1 MRAKIIFI
9 VIITVLVTIILM
21 NNTDTV
27 TFWIFGDV
35 QIPKLTIL
43 GVFFALGFLVGFIAR
58 GKRKRLEQEFTIEKI
73 SPDTQSK
80 NGYPDSSSEDGY
92 SDEDYIR

>member
-9 VIITVLVTIILM
+9 IIITVLVTIILM

-35 QIPKLTIL
+35 QIPKLTIMGIL
-43 GVFFALGFLVGFIAR
+43 FALGFLVGFIAR
-58 GKRKRLEQEFTIEKI
+58 GKRKRLEQEFTIEKAN
-73 SPDTQSK
+73 PNLQANDP
-80 NGYPDSSSEDGY
+80 YLDSSDDDY

>member
-35 QIPKLTIL
+35 QTPKLTIMGIL
-43 GVFFALGFLVGFIAR
+43 FALGFLVGFIAR
-58 GKRKRLEQEFTIEKI
+58 GKRKRLEQEFTIEKANPT
-73 SPDTQSK
+73 SQTNNP
-80 NGYPDSSSEDGY
+80 YLDSSDDSY

>member
-1 MRAKIIFI
+1 MRPKIIFI
-9 VIITVLVTIILM
+9 IVITVLVTIILM

-27 TFWIFGDV
+27 SFWIFGDV

-43 GVFFALGFLVGFIAR
+43 GVLFALGFLVGFLAR

-73 SPDTQSK
+73 SPDTQPKDSYL
-80 NGYPDSSSEDGY
+80 NSSSEDDY